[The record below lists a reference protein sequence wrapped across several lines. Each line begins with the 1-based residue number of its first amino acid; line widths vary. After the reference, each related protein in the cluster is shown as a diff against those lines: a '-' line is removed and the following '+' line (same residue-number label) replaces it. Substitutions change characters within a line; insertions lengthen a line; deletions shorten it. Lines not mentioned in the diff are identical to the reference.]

1 VSTPTQRCEVEASR
15 PPYISTPVFFTRDY
29 IVMNEEGEADSEER
43 EVEPEP
49 ERPSQHFT
57 HSSTRVG

>member
-1 VSTPTQRCEVEASR
+1 VVEASR